1 LSKSSGQ
8 SEALGA
14 LANIASGS
22 TERQISIYKAQ
33 VTRKSVAL
41 LSDHDVDVRR
51 SAASLIMNLAPHAK
65 IKERIV
71 EAGALKA
78 IAAALKDD
86 DNTLKDRA
94 AGALANLFNDHG
106 VNVQTGFE
114 QAPDMIPSLVAII
127 SDPDSTIDGKRQ
139 AAHALAMLAAENGP
153 CDAVWSG
160 GAGQPMIQLLEEMI
174 AEAALAIMNLSWRW
188 PHVKQE
194 LAKAGALELLVQM
207 LRTGDSMGKEYATG
221 ALMNMTAGSEENA
234 TAVVS
239 IVPHL
244 VELLKSEGIQ
254 AAEWSAG
261 ALANV
266 VRASKEGQKMAA
278 DLDAPTHLAKW
289 LPKVTPN
296 GRTLLVLAL
305 ISIADGEAATVK
317 AAISGREERG
327 KLREF
332 QESGESELVE
342 YIKTLM
348 KTVGGGY
355 SL

>member
-1 LSKSSGQ
+1 
-8 SEALGA
+8 
-14 LANIASGS
+14 
-22 TERQISIYKAQ
+22 
-33 VTRKSVAL
+33 
-41 LSDHDVDVRR
+41 
-51 SAASLIMNLAPHAK
+51 M
-65 IKERIV
+65 
-71 EAGALKA
+71 
-78 IAAALKDD
+78 
-86 DNTLKDRA
+86 
-94 AGALANLFNDHG
+94 
-106 VNVQTGFE
+106 
-114 QAPDMIPSLVAII
+114 
-127 SDPDSTIDGKRQ
+127 
-139 AAHALAMLAAENGP
+139 
-153 CDAVWSG
+153 
-160 GAGQPMIQLLEEMI
+160 
-174 AEAALAIMNLSWRW
+174 
-188 PHVKQE
+188 KQE
-194 LAKAGALELLVQM
+194 LAKAGALELLVKM

-289 LPKVTPN
+289 LPKVTQN

-332 QESGESELVE
+332 RESGESELVE
-342 YIKTLM
+342 YIKTLV
-348 KTVGGGY
+348 KTVGSGY